1 MVCRP
6 AGSGGMPVL
15 GTVTGVPHARQG
27 ICLPA
32 ARSVTTS
39 LLEQPGQKNVMSPF
53 MRVTGT
59 VVPKVF
65 GFSTGI
71 AGCGGGG
78 AWTTN
83 CGSGG
88 SAAFGDAASGAA
100 GAGGAAGF
108 SGSRICP
115 PHVGQ
120 EIFWPSRVSATPRRC
135 WQCGQLNLTVLMSV
149 TVCWPWPHARVR
161 RLCGNGRRSLPNAL
175 APNPLGWRSTC
186 RRQQP
191 PCQAPDSCRGWQAR
205 FRRWA

>member
-1 MVCRP
+1 
-6 AGSGGMPVL
+6 MPVP
-15 GTVTGVPHARQG
+15 GTVTAVPHARQG

-39 LLEQPGQKNVMSPF
+39 LLEHPGQKNVMSPF

-78 AWTTN
+78 AWTKN
-83 CGSGG
+83 CGCCG
-88 SAAFGDAASGAA
+88 SAAFGDAASGADWE
-100 GAGGAAGF
+100 GGTAGF
-108 SGSRICP
+108 SGNRICP

-149 TVCWPWPHARVR
+149 TACWSWPHARVR
-161 RLCGNGRRSLPNAL
+161 GLCGSGRRSPPNDL
-175 APNPLGWRSTC
+175 APNPFGSRSTC
-186 RRQQP
+186 RRQPP
-191 PCQAPDSCRGWQAR
+191 PCRAPGNRQGFPSRCH
-205 FRRWA
+205 RWA